1 MSELVRLIFNSDVSG
16 SSVSTGSF
24 GRVETSTISGLS
36 PLIIESDNV
45 NVDSDGSVSGSS
57 VSTGSFGK
65 IEQQH

>member
-1 MSELVRLIFNSDVSG
+1 MVHQFPQVLLV
-16 SSVSTGSF
+16 
-24 GRVETSTISGLS
+24 VETSTISGLS

-65 IEQQH
+65 IEKQH